1 MSRRLGGA
9 AMPPKDG
16 VTAGPRLRLAW
27 ALLPMLVVA
36 VSWFAAKAALA
47 APAAAQAVPPPK
59 PAPATPAAPASG
71 PAWSTLTPA
80 QQQALA
86 PLRPT
91 WDSTDSPRKQKW
103 VEVADRMPHMPADER
118 SRVRERMAAWAAM
131 TPAERTRA
139 RVQFQE
145 TRRIGPDERQAR
157 WQAYQALPESE
168 RNRLAQ
174 AAKKPAAPAAAPAPA
189 ASSPSSG
196 NAKRNVVAA
205 TPSPAP
211 RSVTPTVVQAKPGAS
226 TTTVDKQARPPLHH
240 QPGLPKIVATPSFVD
255 PTTLLPRRGP
265 QAAAMR
271 AAASADPTQQP

>member
-1 MSRRLGGA
+1 MSCRA
-9 AMPPKDG
+9 IPKAN
-16 VTAGPRLRLAW
+16 TAGPCLRLRLTW
-27 ALLPMLVVA
+27 ALLPMLLLA
-36 VSWFAAKAALA
+36 LAWFAA
-47 APAAAQAVPPPK
+47 APAAAQTAPPPK
-59 PAPATPAAPASG
+59 SAPATAAAPAAASG

-91 WDSTDSPRKQKW
+91 WDSTDSARKQKW
-103 VEVADRMPHMPADER
+103 VEVADRLPGMPADER
-118 SRVRERMAAWAAM
+118 ARVRERMAAWAAM
-131 TPAERTRA
+131 APAERARA

-145 TRRIGPDERQAR
+145 TRRIGADERQAR

-174 AAKKPAAPAAAPAPA
+174 AAKKPAAPAVAPAPTPGSSSPA
-189 ASSPSSG
+189 AS

-205 TPSPAP
+205 APSPAP
-211 RSVTPTVVQAKPGAS
+211 RNVTPTVVQAKPGAS

-271 AAASADPTQQP
+271 AAASSDPSRQP